1 MNLEQL
7 QQLLAMGPTSIEEP
21 AIMPT
26 RFEEQLGPNATPP
39 MMAPMQTGAPV
50 DSTDP
55 MQAIYQSLNAI
66 QQDAKAPMPQYTP
79 RPKQGPIPSTPGTFG
94 KQGGDGNMWRTL
106 LEKMGPMLGAFAHGN
121 PSARA
126 GFMEGYSGGQQRA
139 QAEKAKQA
147 QLQEMQRKTGA
158 DYSLDILDRLNKLDD
173 PTQFDQLRDI
183 ATKHA
188 PPGTD
193 PQEFSRMEFP
203 QSRMAAKRL
212 KEVDEEVA
220 KLEKAGYDLDKLAE
234 SGGAIKMKDGTSVPL
249 RVALQLTRA
258 RPTDQQGKPIAAPKK
273 EDFNPTS
280 DLGKYL
286 ADAAYKRGKTVRE
299 LSEEERDGLIAK
311 FRTLNTDPID
321 AENKRTL
328 TELTIERAQ
337 KALGQEEDPNI
348 KLLRQLAVD
357 AKQKEATEGKPKKP
371 SSGNE
376 KRNLGFFVRA
386 KQATEDIQNVE
397 EEIAGLGL
405 AGQARLKYGGN
416 LLQTQTG
423 QSYIQAQRSFT
434 EARLRKDSGAAIP
447 TQEYDNDA
455 RTYFAQP
462 GDSQETMEQK
472 RRARRAI
479 LSSLATESGRALDE
493 HFGED
498 ADGIR
503 AELRAAQAKARATER
518 KPVAPGM
525 MRARDPQGK
534 LHEAPIGTPLPSGW
548 KAE

>member
-1 MNLEQL
+1 MNLEEL

-26 RFEEQLGPNATPP
+26 RFEEQLGPNPTPP
-39 MMAPMQTGAPV
+39 MMAPMQTGSPV

-79 RPKQGPIPSTPGTFG
+79 RPKHGPIPLTPGTFG
-94 KQGGDGNMWRTL
+94 KQGGDGNIWRTL

-126 GFMEGYSGGQQRA
+126 GFMEGYTGGQQRA

-258 RPTDQQGKPIAAPKK
+258 RPSDPSGKPIAPPKK
-273 EDFNPTS
+273 EDFNAST
-280 DLGKYL
+280 DLGRYVANGAGKL
-286 ADAAYKRGKTVRE
+286 GKTVKE
-299 LSEEERDGLIAK
+299 LSTEEYDGLISKFKALNIDPTEQATNLAIKQMVLKEHAAK
-311 FRTLNTDPID
+311 PESTALDNRI
-321 AENKRTL
+321 K
-328 TELTIERAQ
+328 ELTIAE
-337 KALGQEEDPNI
+337 KESKP
-348 KLLRQLAVD
+348 
-357 AKQKEATEGKPKKP
+357 AKQP
-371 SSGNE
+371 SGNE
-376 KRNLGFFVRA
+376 TRNLGFFVRA
-386 KQATEDIQNVE
+386 KQASEDIGTVE
-397 EEIAGLGL
+397 DQITKLDL
-405 AGQARLKYGGN
+405 AGQTRLKYAPN
-416 LLQTQTG
+416 MLQTQTG
-423 QSYIQAQRSFT
+423 QLYTQAQRAFT
-434 EARLRKDSGAAIP
+434 EARLRKDSGAAIAVS
-447 TQEYDNDA
+447 EYQNDA

-462 GDSQETMEQK
+462 GDSPETMEQK
-472 RRARRAI
+472 RAARRAI
-479 LSSLATESGRALDE
+479 LSALATESGRALDS
-493 HFGED
+493 HYGD
-498 ADGIR
+498 QAD
-503 AELRAAQAKARATER
+503 ELRKSLRTSAARTRTPER
-518 KPVAPGM
+518 TPVAPGM
-525 MRARDPQGK
+525 MRARDQQGK